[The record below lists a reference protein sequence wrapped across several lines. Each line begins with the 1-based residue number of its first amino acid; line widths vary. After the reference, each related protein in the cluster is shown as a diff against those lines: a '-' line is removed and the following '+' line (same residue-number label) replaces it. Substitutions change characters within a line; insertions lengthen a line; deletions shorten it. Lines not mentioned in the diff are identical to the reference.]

1 LAYTDLDE
9 YKMTDQIQTSSNK
22 SIDKKNILV
31 IALAVILVVVVILFF
46 FQRNAHNEIVGQM
59 NQEKDSIQSELKTL
73 VVNYDSLKT
82 DNEDLNTTLM
92 VTQSEIKNLLNE
104 VEQVKKASYREISG
118 YRSKVTTL
126 RGIMKSL
133 YNQIDSLN
141 ERNKVLF
148 AENQEVKL
156 QYTEVKSENEQLSKE
171 KEKLEQTVKRAQI
184 LEALDLRGTG
194 LNPRDKETL
203 KVARTSKLMISFTL
217 SKNLTAKRGAKNIY
231 IRIMRPDQLLLLES
245 EQDLFKYEDLK
256 IAYTAK
262 REVNYEGMEL
272 PINIYWNNTGK
283 DPLLAGTYTVDVFAD
298 GNNIGS
304 SEFVLRK

>member
-298 GNNIGS
+298 GYNIGS

>member
-1 LAYTDLDE
+1 MAYTDLDE

-298 GNNIGS
+298 GYNIGS